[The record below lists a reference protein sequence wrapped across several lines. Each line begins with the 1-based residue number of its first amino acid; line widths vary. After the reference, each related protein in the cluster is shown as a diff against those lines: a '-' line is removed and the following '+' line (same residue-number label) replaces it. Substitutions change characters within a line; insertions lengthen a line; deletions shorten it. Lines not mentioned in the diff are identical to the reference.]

1 MPRRRARADAPDDV
15 RDDAG
20 DEGPDGARA
29 RAFWSGT
36 ISFGLVSVP
45 VALFPA
51 TRALRASL
59 RMLAPDGTPLERRW
73 YCARDERNV
82 AWDELVRG
90 FELEDGSFVVM
101 SDEEI
106 EAAAPEKSRDID
118 LRRFVPSE
126 ALDPVYFER
135 GYFLVPAGESTKA
148 YRLLAEAMEDAG
160 LSGIATF
167 VMRTREYLVAIM
179 AEDGILRAE
188 TMRWAGEVRVP
199 KEVGLPRLAKPKPAE
214 VKALDAAIRR
224 LEQAELD
231 ERELVDPRTAALAEL
246 VAAKVEEGRDVVEVP
261 EEATATSADDQ
272 IIDLM
277 AVLKRSLEG
286 EGAARR
292 SPGRAPRR
300 GAHQESKAEELT
312 GLSKGQLYERAQALG
327 IEGRSAMTKPQLIA
341 AIRKAG

>member
-1 MPRRRARADAPDDV
+1 VARRRAREAAPDDV
-15 RDDAG
+15 LESGA
-20 DEGPDGARA
+20 EEADGARA

-51 TRALRASL
+51 TRELRASL

-73 YCARDERNV
+73 YCAKDERNV

-101 SDEEI
+101 SDEELA
-106 EAAAPEKSRDID
+106 AAAPEKSRDID

-148 YRLLAEAMEDAG
+148 YRLLAEAMEDTG
-160 LSGIATF
+160 LTGIATF
-167 VMRTREYLVAIM
+167 VMRTREYLIAIM

-188 TMRWAGEVRVP
+188 TMRWAGEVRAP

-214 VKALDAAIRR
+214 VKAIDAAIRR
-224 LEQAELD
+224 LEQDGVD
-231 ERELVDPRTAALAEL
+231 ERELVDPRSEALQEL
-246 VAAKVEEGRDVVEVP
+246 VAEKVEEGRDVIEAP
-261 EEATATSADDQ
+261 EEATATSSDDQ

-292 SPGRAPRR
+292 PPGRAPRR
-300 GAHQESKAEELT
+300 EARGGARADDLAALSKA
-312 GLSKGQLYERAQALG
+312 QLYERAQELG

-341 AIRKAG
+341 AIRRAG